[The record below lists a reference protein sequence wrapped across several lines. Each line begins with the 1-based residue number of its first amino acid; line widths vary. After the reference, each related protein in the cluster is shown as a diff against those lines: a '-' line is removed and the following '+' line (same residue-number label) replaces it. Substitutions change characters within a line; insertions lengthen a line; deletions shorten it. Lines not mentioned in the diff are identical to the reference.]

1 MNSFPHRRLFA
12 QLVIVAALAIGTG
25 APGLHAETRTLTDKQ
40 GRSLK
45 ADVISVEDDKVT
57 IRREDGQT
65 FTLSLETLNEDNQK
79 SLKEWAE
86 KQAKLIPAGS
96 VEVQVSRG
104 KFDTKKKDDGS
115 GIIMSEE
122 QWGYTATLFNRASKP
137 LNGARVEYILFVK
150 PDAEPGK
157 DTTSAPLKQKSGTK
171 TIDALPPH
179 DSINFRTDSITIY
192 KQQLKPGWIWG
203 KTGNNAP
210 IKDSLYGIWIRV
222 YFGDQMVDEVISP
235 ENLPKTEKWTV
246 K

>member
-1 MNSFPHRRLFA
+1 MNSFTRHRLFA
-12 QLVIVAALAIGTG
+12 QLAIAAVLAVSTA
-25 APGLHAETRTLTDKQ
+25 APGLHAEIRTLNDKQ

-45 ADVISVEDDKVT
+45 ADVISVEGDKVT
-57 IRREDGQT
+57 IRREDAQT
-65 FTLSLETLNEDNQK
+65 FTLSLNTLSEDDQK
-79 SLKEWAE
+79 SLNKWAE
-86 KQAKLIPAGS
+86 RQAKLIPAGS

-122 QWGYTATLFNRASKP
+122 QWGYTATLYNRATKP
-137 LNGARVEYILFVK
+137 LKGVRVEYILFVK

-157 DTTSAPLKQKSGTK
+157 DPTSAPLKQKSGTK
-171 TIDALPPH
+171 TVDAVPSR
-179 DSINFRTDSITIY
+179 DNINFRTDSITIY

-210 IKDSLYGIWIRV
+210 IKDSLFGIWIRV
-222 YFGDQMVDEVISP
+222 YSGDQMVDEVISP
-235 ENLPKTEKWTV
+235 ESLAKTEKWTV